1 MNKCNVDGLQRRRG
15 KGEKIELSSDN
26 MWKETKLSLIEV
38 YDSFVLL
45 SSIGFTCKG
54 YIIKQQ

>member
-1 MNKCNVDGLQRRRG
+1 MDGLQRRRG
-15 KGEKIELSSDN
+15 KGEKIELSNDN

>member
-1 MNKCNVDGLQRRRG
+1 MWMVFKGEEVR
-15 KGEKIELSSDN
+15 GEKIELSSDN

-45 SSIGFTCKG
+45 SSIEFTCKG
-54 YIIKQQ
+54 

>member
-1 MNKCNVDGLQRRRG
+1 MVFKGEEVR
-15 KGEKIELSSDN
+15 GEKIELSSD

-45 SSIGFTCKG
+45 SSIEFTCKG

>member
-1 MNKCNVDGLQRRRG
+1 MWMVFKGEEVR
-15 KGEKIELSSDN
+15 GEKIELSSDN
-26 MWKETKLSLIEV
+26 MYKETKLSLIEV

-45 SSIGFTCKG
+45 SSIEFTCKG